1 MDGWWLA
8 DAWQHS
14 PVYLVSWV
22 FWLVFSITLHELG
35 HGWAA
40 IRCGD
45 RTPIELG
52 HMTWNPAVHIGT
64 PGLIAFFLF
73 GIAWGAMPVNPS
85 RFRGR
90 RDDLIVSAAGPAMNV
105 GLSLVCGTALGLWI
119 ALAGG
124 WTSDSISLGSITL
137 YDNVQ
142 TFLMLGCGL
151 NAVLVVL
158 NLLPIPPLDG
168 SRILANV
175 YAPYDR
181 LISHGNAPVV
191 GLILFAMVFFYGG
204 GVLWTIGWSVTD
216 FLSEGVL
223 RLIAPRYFE
232 MN

>member
-1 MDGWWLA
+1 
-8 DAWQHS
+8 
-14 PVYLVSWV
+14 
-22 FWLVFSITLHELG
+22 
-35 HGWAA
+35 
-40 IRCGD
+40 
-45 RTPIELG
+45 
-52 HMTWNPAVHIGT
+52 MTWNPVVHIGT

-73 GIAWGAMPVNPS
+73 GIAWGSMPVNPL

-90 RDDLIVSAAGPAMNV
+90 HDDLIVSAAGPAMNV
-105 GLSLVCGTALGLWI
+105 GLALACGLALGLWI

-124 WTSDSISLGSITL
+124 WASDSISIGSITL

-142 TFLMLGCGL
+142 TFLMLGCAL

-175 YAPYDR
+175 YAPYER
-181 LISHGNAPVV
+181 LISRDNAPVV
-191 GLILFAMVFFYGG
+191 GLILFALVFFYGG
-204 GVLWTIGWSVTD
+204 GVLWTIGFGATD
-216 FLSEGVL
+216 ILSEGVL